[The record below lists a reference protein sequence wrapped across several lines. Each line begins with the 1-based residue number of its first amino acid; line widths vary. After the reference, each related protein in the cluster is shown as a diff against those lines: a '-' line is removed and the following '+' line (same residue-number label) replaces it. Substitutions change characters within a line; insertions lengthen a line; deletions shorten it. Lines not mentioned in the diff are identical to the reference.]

1 MLNKKIKIIL
11 NKTIKIM
18 IISLAVLS
26 LTANAARLSLTLTP
40 VKATTQN
47 TSVTFG
53 IPFAKSE
60 LISTELIKIFD
71 QNGSEIQ
78 RFVEPTIFWYDSPG
92 NIGSIR
98 AVRVQ
103 VNVPALSSSTD
114 YSFSYG
120 EASTKI
126 PLAKASVKSSW
137 VVSDDPKKAK
147 MMHPSIFVSLSSEYL
162 GESQIIP
169 PFASGVKNDNVFWNE
184 QIKWA
189 SDFDYGSST
198 IANWLFDR
206 PSALYK
212 GCMRTED
219 VACYQEAFTSYQYW
233 MTSIKRDGDLN
244 SCKGGSLLGGTTKAC
259 DTKYTYIE
267 PIKIHL
273 ALTGD
278 DTQHDPDLILAMA
291 HLSRDQ
297 HYYQAV
303 VDDPYDIQNEPF
315 TERAAGIGLLAQINA
330 YELTGDQS
338 ALDSV
343 NKRVDTLFHHQSTNP
358 DGLPADGTWRHSWA
372 KHEGASYPGDDVLDD
387 KRFSPWMTENII
399 DSLWQVY
406 QSTQDERIKEMITKG
421 SRALID
427 WGFTT
432 SPGYEEKY
440 GKNLETFAN
449 KTWHQGCNTTGD
461 TILYSASSV
470 ASLEALLKT
479 QSGDGWYSDVHS
491 AEVIFMLSLGYY
503 FETDIK
509 YKNAIRTRL
518 NSLKEGY
525 LNEACGQVKST
536 KRLFNWNNRSN
547 YWGTYLWVGTQ
558 DDSIFRTVV
567 KTVTETYQS
576 TVSEDFTTDYSASWD
591 RNDIFTPTE
600 QGASVS
606 GKGIQFLSEIDAGP
620 KYEVKQTF
628 TSLSSSTLGLGIVI
642 GQPEGFLSIR
652 TKSGAWGGVYI
663 YKHSSLT
670 DLSGDFVA
678 SAATSILLNEI
689 HIITVGVDG
698 LKINIKVDDALI
710 LEYEAKTEV
719 GGTSIGILANTI
731 SDNMKVKSFTVN
743 YGLIKNLFTFNGT
756 FDVADEEN
764 WINDPYWD
772 FVSGKLTPKDLGWFL
787 TSAFHN
793 VNEYSIQSKSIL
805 NDMSASMKVGL
816 VFGQSD
822 VYYYSAKIKLGPWGG
837 VFIYKHLK
845 DTSWDVAG
853 EYITYTPLPLE
864 VGLLHE
870 LVIKVNGSSFVIFMN
885 NTELA
890 TIDAGEVL
898 TAGNVGYV
906 STDWD
911 IKAIIHNFS
920 ATYYQ

>member
-1 MLNKKIKIIL
+1 MTNKVIQII
-11 NKTIKIM
+11 
-18 IISLAVLS
+18 IIALVALS
-26 LTANAARLSLTLTP
+26 FGVNASRLSLTLTP
-40 VKATTQN
+40 VKATTKN
-47 TSVTFG
+47 SSVTFG

-60 LISTELIKIFD
+60 LLSAELIKIFD
-71 QNGSEIQ
+71 QNGIEIQ

-92 NIGSIR
+92 NVASIR

-120 EASTKI
+120 EASTKK
-126 PLAKASVKSSW
+126 PLVKANVKSSW
-137 VVSDDPKKAK
+137 EVSDDPKKAN
-147 MMHPSIFVSLSSEYL
+147 MMLPSIFVNLSSEYL

-169 PFASGVKNDNVFWNE
+169 PFATGVKDDNVFWNE

-189 SDFDYGSST
+189 SDFDYGTST

-206 PSALYK
+206 PTALYK

-219 VACYQEAFTSYQYW
+219 TACYQEAFTSYQYW

-244 SCKGGSLLGGTTKAC
+244 TCKGGSLLGGTTKAC

-278 DTQHDPDLILAMA
+278 DTQHDLDLILAMA

-303 VDDPYDIQNEPF
+303 VDDPYDMQNEAF
-315 TERAAGIGLLAQINA
+315 TERAAGIALLAQINA

-338 ALDSV
+338 AFDSV
-343 NKRVDTLFHHQSTNP
+343 NKRVDTLFKHQSTNP
-358 DGLPADGTWRHSWA
+358 DGLPADGTWRHSWS

-406 QSTQDERIKEMITKG
+406 QTNQDERIKDMITKG

-432 SPGYEEKY
+432 SPGYEEKH
-440 GKNLETFAN
+440 GENLETFAN

-461 TILYSASSV
+461 TVLYSASSV

-509 YKNAIRTRL
+509 YKEAIRKRL

-525 LNEACGQVKST
+525 LNKACGQVKST

-547 YWGTYLWVGTQ
+547 YWGTYLWVGSQ
-558 DDSIFRTVV
+558 DVSLLSTAV
-567 KTVTETYQS
+567 KGVTETYQS
-576 TVSEDFTTDYSASWD
+576 TVSEDFTTAYSANWD
-591 RNDIFTPTE
+591 SRDIFTPAD

-606 GKGIQFLSEIDAGP
+606 GKGIQFLSALDAGA

-628 TSLSSSTLGLGIVI
+628 ASSSSSTLGLGIVI
-642 GQPEGFLSIR
+642 GQPSGFLSIR
-652 TKSGAWGGVYI
+652 TKSDVWGGVYI
-663 YKHSSLT
+663 YKHSSLN
-670 DLSGDFVA
+670 DLSGDLVG
-678 SAATSILLNEI
+678 SAATSVSLNEE
-689 HIITVGVDG
+689 HIIRVGVDG
-698 LKINIKVDDALI
+698 KIINIKIDEDLI
-710 LEYEAKTEV
+710 LEYESETQV

-731 SDNMKVKSFTVN
+731 SDDMKVNSFTVN
-743 YGLIKNLFTFNGT
+743 YGVIKNLFTFNGT
-756 FDVADEEN
+756 FDVADEDN

-772 FVSGKLTPKDLGWFL
+772 FISGKLTPKDLGWFL
-787 TSAFHN
+787 TSAYHDE
-793 VNEYSIQSKSIL
+793 NEYVIQSKSIL

-822 VYYYSAKIKLGPWGG
+822 IYYYSAKIKLGPWGG

-853 EYITYTPLPLE
+853 EYITYTSFPLE

-870 LVIKVNGSSFVIFMN
+870 LIIKVSGSSFVVFMN
-885 NTELA
+885 DTELA
-890 TIDAGEVL
+890 TINVDEVL

-906 STDWD
+906 SSDWD
-911 IKAIIHNFS
+911 IKTIIHNFS
-920 ATYYQ
+920 TTYYQ